1 MLAGRRPELSSPW
14 PLGTWSGGP
23 LLPSVR
29 GMTRVAI
36 VGTGFGGIGA
46 AIRLKQAGVEDLVL
60 FERTHDLGGVWRDNT
75 YPGAACDVPSHLYSF
90 SFAPEGE
97 WSRRFAPQSEIHAY
111 LRRVAADFDVVR
123 HVRFST
129 EVLAADFDE
138 PTATWRLRLSD
149 GSVHECDAVVAACG
163 QLSRPAVPHLPGLET
178 FAGTVFHSAHW
189 DHAHDLTG
197 RRVAVVGTGAS
208 AIQFVPEIAPKV
220 AAMSVFQRSAPY
232 VLHKPDREYGERT
245 RALLRRSPW
254 LLRADRLRTYVVNEA
269 RSLGFNTEP
278 RLMKGHELRFRRH
291 LAKQVP
297 DPVLRR
303 ALRPTDPIGCKR
315 ILQSND
321 WYPALTQPHVKLVTA
336 AISRVRPDG
345 IETVDGVLHAADT
358 LILGTGFTA
367 TELLAPMQVTGR
379 GGRRLTDAWSRGA
392 EAYLG
397 TTVSGFPN
405 LFLLYGP
412 NTNLGHN
419 SIVLML
425 ESQIR
430 YVVQAVQHLR
440 SFGGAME
447 VRADVQAAYND
458 WLQTRLRGTV
468 FAGGCRSWYLT
479 ADGRN
484 TQNWPGSTLDFRRR
498 TRRLRL
504 ADYVLQPAR
513 RPEEIP
519 VP

>member
-1 MLAGRRPELSSPW
+1 
-14 PLGTWSGGP
+14 
-23 LLPSVR
+23 
-29 GMTRVAI
+29 MTRVAI

-46 AIRLKQAGVEDLVL
+46 AVRLKQAGVEDLVL
-60 FERTHDLGGVWRDNT
+60 FERTDDVGGVWRDNT
-75 YPGAACDVPSHLYSF
+75 YPGAACDVASHLYSF
-90 SFAPEGE
+90 SFAPKGD
-97 WSRRFAPQSEIHAY
+97 WSRRFAPQGEIHAY

-123 HVRFST
+123 HVRFAT
-129 EVLAADFDE
+129 EVLAAHFDDS
-138 PTATWRLRLSD
+138 AGTWQLRLSD
-149 GSVHECDAVVAACG
+149 GSVHECDVVVAACG
-163 QLSRPAVPHLPGLET
+163 QLSRPAVPHLPGLES

-189 DHAHDLTG
+189 DHGHDLTG

-232 VLHKPDREYGERT
+232 VIRKPDREYGART
-245 RALLRRSPW
+245 RALLARSPW
-254 LLRADRLRTYVVNEA
+254 LLRADRLRTYVTNEA

-291 LAKQVP
+291 LRRQVA
-297 DPVLRR
+297 DPALRR
-303 ALRPTDPIGCKR
+303 ALLPTDPIGCKR
-315 ILQSND
+315 ILQSDD
-321 WYPALTQPHVKLVTA
+321 WYPALIEPHVELVTSPIA
-336 AISRVRPDG
+336 QVRPDG
-345 IETVDGVLHAADT
+345 IETADGLLHEADT
-358 LILGTGFTA
+358 IILGTGFTA

-425 ESQIR
+425 ESQIG
-430 YVVQAVQHLR
+430 YLVQAVQRVR
-440 SFGGAME
+440 STGAVLD
-447 VRADVQAAYND
+447 VRADVQAAYNA
-458 WLQTRLRGTV
+458 WLQTRLAGTV

-484 TQNWPGSTLDFRRR
+484 TQNWPGTTLDFRRR
-498 TRRLRL
+498 TRRLRP
-504 ADYVLQPAR
+504 ADYVLEPAR
-513 RPEEIP
+513 RPEETP
-519 VP
+519 AP

>member
-1 MLAGRRPELSSPW
+1 MTLDIVH
-14 PLGTWSGGP
+14 T
-23 LLPSVR
+23 
-29 GMTRVAI
+29 MTRVAI

-46 AIRLKQAGVEDLVL
+46 AVRLKQAGVQDLVL
-60 FERTHDLGGVWRDNT
+60 LERTDDVGGVWRDNT

-90 SFAPEGE
+90 SFAPEGG
-97 WSRRFAPQSEIHAY
+97 WSRRFAPQDEIHAY
-111 LRRVAADFDVVR
+111 LRRVAADFDVLR
-123 HVRFST
+123 HVRYST

-138 PTATWRLRLSD
+138 PSATWRLRLSD
-149 GSVHECDAVVAACG
+149 GTVHECDVVVAACG
-163 QLSRPAVPHLPGLET
+163 QLSRPAVPDLPGLEA
-178 FAGTVFHSAHW
+178 FAGTVFHSARW
-189 DHAHDLTG
+189 DHGHDLTG
-197 RRVAVVGTGAS
+197 RKVAVVGTGAS

-254 LLRADRLRTYVVNEA
+254 LLRADRLRTYVTNEA

-297 DPVLRR
+297 DPALRR
-303 ALRPTDPIGCKR
+303 ALLPQDPIGCKR
-315 ILQSND
+315 ILQSDD
-321 WYPALTQPHVKLVTA
+321 WYPALTQPHVGVVTA
-336 AISRVRPDG
+336 PIAQVRPG
-345 IETVDGVLHAADT
+345 GVETADGVLHEADT
-358 LILGTGFTA
+358 IVLGTGFTA

-412 NTNLGHN
+412 NTNLGHT

-440 SFGGAME
+440 AAGGAMD
-447 VRADVQAAYND
+447 VRAEVQAAYNG

-479 ADGRN
+479 DDGRN

-504 ADYVLQPAR
+504 ADYVLEPAR
-513 RPEEIP
+513 HRRAEAVP
-519 VP
+519 VA